1 MKKVSN
7 RDIGVGGGGGGV
19 GRSKILH
26 FRGDAIFE
34 WPLKDL
40 TLP

>member
-7 RDIGVGGGGGGV
+7 RDIGGGG
-19 GRSKILH
+19 SKILQ
-26 FRGDAIFE
+26 FRGDVIFE

>member
-7 RDIGVGGGGGGV
+7 RDIGGG
-19 GRSKILH
+19 SKILH
-26 FRGDAIFE
+26 FRGDVIFE

>member
-7 RDIGVGGGGGGV
+7 RDIGVGV